1 MLFFIRNNAGI
12 QRFERQKD
20 MSFKKEKYVRI
31 VYIIVAVTATL
42 ISFIPAYAES
52 QLANQVLKAV
62 SKVSD
67 SIVTIL
73 LGLIVL
79 VTVISLV
86 HSGLSAQINTQFQ
99 KKFGLSREIIMV
111 LETVTIFVLAMIA
124 LPLLKSIMRVAVSKV
139 GSQSE
144 MLGGNFHLPN
154 Y

>member
-1 MLFFIRNNAGI
+1 
-12 QRFERQKD
+12 
-20 MSFKKEKYVRI
+20 MSFKKKKKVRI
-31 VYIIVAVTATL
+31 VYIIVAVTAAL

-52 QLANQVLKAV
+52 QLADQVLKAV

-86 HSGLSAQINTQFQ
+86 WSGLSAQINTQFQ

-111 LETVTIFVLAMIA
+111 LETITIFVLAMIA
-124 LPLLKSIMRVAVSKV
+124 LPLLKKIMSEAVSKV

>member
-1 MLFFIRNNAGI
+1 
-12 QRFERQKD
+12 
-20 MSFKKEKYVRI
+20 MSFKKKKYVRI
-31 VYIIVAVTATL
+31 VYDIVAVAAAL

-62 SKVSD
+62 SRVSD

-86 HSGLSAQINTQFQ
+86 RSGLSAQINTQFQ

-124 LPLLKSIMRVAVSKV
+124 LPMLKKLMGAAISRI

-144 MLGGNFHLPN
+144 MLGGNIHLPE

>member
-1 MLFFIRNNAGI
+1 MRDLKGKKMNSGKKK
-12 QRFERQKD
+12 KD
-20 MSFKKEKYVRI
+20 RWVYSTVAI
-31 VYIIVAVTATL
+31 VATL
-42 ISFIPAYAES
+42 ISFIPVYAES
-52 QLANQVLKAV
+52 QIVNQVLKAV

-86 HSGLSAQINTQFQ
+86 RSGLSAQINTQFQ

-124 LPLLKSIMRVAVSKV
+124 LPLLKKIMNTAISKV

-144 MLGGNFHLPN
+144 MLGGNFHLPE

>member
-1 MLFFIRNNAGI
+1 
-12 QRFERQKD
+12 
-20 MSFKKEKYVRI
+20 MSFKKKKYVRI
-31 VYIIVAVTATL
+31 VYNIVAVTVAF
-42 ISFIPAYAES
+42 ISFVPAYAES

-86 HSGLSAQINTQFQ
+86 RSGLSAQINTQFQ

-111 LETVTIFVLAMIA
+111 LETITIFVLAMIA
-124 LPLLKSIMRVAVSKV
+124 LPLLKKIMSAAVSKV